1 MRTKKNTFMKSAI
14 LLFTVLFCL
23 TIGVNAQSGTQA
35 ETYNVKVS
43 QKIELRGLTHIRYQL
58 FEDSTRIDAF
68 DLRRAR
74 LDFRGDIAP
83 KIGYRL
89 HTELAGTPKILD
101 ATFIYKPYEWLNV
114 NVGQSKYPVCY
125 DNLYSPWNL
134 LTISRTQIDNALSF
148 RESDLYGNQNGRDI
162 GLWLSGKVNIGA
174 EETKRPLLDY
184 TLGVYNGSGINV
196 ADNNQDKDISAALGI
211 SPIKDLWLYG
221 RVLSGVGQ
229 TAADPGVDA
238 TRSRFGGN
246 ISYKYKSFLI
256 EGEYMA
262 ASDESDSLGLLER
275 NGYYVTLG
283 YTPIK
288 DKLQVVIRLDNYDPN
303 ADSDD
308 NITDKYILA
317 ASYFFTKNTRIQL
330 EYNLVL
336 EEAETQKE
344 NNLFAI
350 QFQAA
355 F

>member
-1 MRTKKNTFMKSAI
+1 MKS
-14 LLFTVLFCL
+14 TVLL
-23 TIGVNAQSGTQA
+23 LVVMLSLSVGMYAQSATQV

-43 QKIELRGLTHIRYQL
+43 QKIELRGLTHVRYQL
-58 FEDSTRIDAF
+58 FEDSTKFDAF

-83 KIGYRL
+83 KVGYRL

-101 ATFIYKPYEWLNV
+101 ATFVYKPYEWLNV

-134 LTISRTQIDNALSF
+134 LTISRTQIDNSLSF

-162 GLWLSGKVNIGA
+162 GLWLSGKYSIGS
-174 EETKRPLLDY
+174 EEAKRPLLDY
-184 TLGVYNGSGINV
+184 TLGIYNGSGINV

-211 SPIKDLWLYG
+211 SPIKDLWIFG
-221 RVLSGVGQ
+221 RFLNGIGRTTVQ
-229 TAADPGVDA
+229 PTVDA
-238 TRSRFGGN
+238 DRTRFGGN
-246 ISYKYKSFLI
+246 ISYKYKSFI
-256 EGEYMA
+256 VEGEYLA
-262 ASDESDSLGLLER
+262 ASDESDSLALLER
-275 NGYYVTLG
+275 SGYYVTLG

-288 DKLQVVIRLDNYDPN
+288 DKLQIIARLDNYDPN
-303 ADSDD
+303 TATED
-308 NITDKYILA
+308 NITNKYILA

>member
-1 MRTKKNTFMKSAI
+1 MKS
-14 LLFTVLFCL
+14 TVLLLVVMFSL
-23 TIGVNAQSGTQA
+23 SVGMYAQSATQV

-58 FEDSTRIDAF
+58 FEDSTKFDAF

-83 KIGYRL
+83 KVGYRL
-89 HTELAGTPKILD
+89 HTELAGSPKILD
-101 ATFIYKPYEWLNV
+101 ATFVYKPYEWLNV

-134 LTISRTQIDNALSF
+134 LTISRTQIDNSLSF

-162 GLWLSGKVNIGA
+162 GLWLSGKYSIGS
-174 EETKRPLLDY
+174 EEAKRPLLDY
-184 TLGVYNGSGINV
+184 TLGIYNGSGINV
-196 ADNNQDKDISAALGI
+196 ADNNQDKDIAAALGI
-211 SPIKDLWLYG
+211 SPIKDLWIFG
-221 RVLSGVGQ
+221 RFLNGIGRTTVQ
-229 TAADPGVDA
+229 PTVDA
-238 TRSRFGGN
+238 DRTRFGGN
-246 ISYKYKSFLI
+246 ISYKYKSFLV
-256 EGEYMA
+256 EGEYLA
-262 ASDESDSLGLLER
+262 ASDESDSLALLER
-275 NGYYVTLG
+275 SGYYVTLG

-288 DKLQVVIRLDNYDPN
+288 DKLQIIARLDNYDPN
-303 ADSDD
+303 TASED
-308 NITDKYILA
+308 NITNKYILA

>member
-1 MRTKKNTFMKSAI
+1 MKSTI
-14 LLFTVLFCL
+14 LLLAVMFCITV
-23 TIGVNAQSGTQA
+23 GVKAQSGTQV

-58 FEDSTRIDAF
+58 FEDSTKFDAF

-101 ATFIYKPYEWLNV
+101 ATFVYKPYEWLNV
-114 NVGQSKYPVCY
+114 NVGQSKYPICY
-125 DNLYSPWNL
+125 DNLYSPWTL
-134 LTISRTQIDNALSF
+134 LTVSRTQIDNSLSF

-162 GLWLSGKVNIGA
+162 GLWLSGKYSIGK
-174 EETKRPLLDY
+174 EEAKRPLLDY
-184 TLGVYNGSGINV
+184 TLGIYNGSGINV

-211 SPIKDLWLYG
+211 SPVKDLWLYG
-221 RVLSGVGQ
+221 RYLSGVGQ
-229 TAADPGVDA
+229 TVIHPGIDA

-246 ISYKYKSFLI
+246 ISYKYKNFLI
-256 EGEYMA
+256 EGEYLA
-262 ASDESDSLGLLER
+262 ASDKSDSLGLLER

-288 DKLQVVIRLDNYDPN
+288 DKLQVVVRLDNYDPN
-303 ADSDD
+303 TAVDD
-308 NITDKYILA
+308 NITNKYILG

-330 EYNLVL
+330 EYDLVL

-350 QFQAA
+350 QFQAG

>member
-1 MRTKKNTFMKSAI
+1 MKS
-14 LLFTVLFCL
+14 TVLL
-23 TIGVNAQSGTQA
+23 LVVMLSLSVGMYAQSATQV

-43 QKIELRGLTHIRYQL
+43 QKIELRGLTHVRYQL
-58 FEDSTRIDAF
+58 FEDSTKFDAF

-83 KIGYRL
+83 KFGYRL

-101 ATFIYKPYEWLNV
+101 ATFVYKPYEWLNV

-134 LTISRTQIDNALSF
+134 LTISRTQIDNSLSF

-162 GLWLSGKVNIGA
+162 GLWLSGKYSIGS
-174 EETKRPLLDY
+174 EEAKRPLLDY
-184 TLGVYNGSGINV
+184 TLGIYNGSGINV

-211 SPIKDLWLYG
+211 SPIKDLWIFG
-221 RVLSGVGQ
+221 RFLNGIGRTTVQ
-229 TAADPGVDA
+229 PTVDA
-238 TRSRFGGN
+238 DRTRFGGN
-246 ISYKYKSFLI
+246 ISYKYKSFI
-256 EGEYMA
+256 VEGEYLA
-262 ASDESDSLGLLER
+262 ASDESDSLALLER
-275 NGYYVTLG
+275 SGYYVTLG

-288 DKLQVVIRLDNYDPN
+288 DKLQIIARLDNYDPN
-303 ADSDD
+303 TATED
-308 NITDKYILA
+308 NITNKYILA

>member
-1 MRTKKNTFMKSAI
+1 MKS
-14 LLFTVLFCL
+14 TVLLLVVMFSL
-23 TIGVNAQSGTQA
+23 SVGMYAQSATQV

-43 QKIELRGLTHIRYQL
+43 QKIELRGLTHVRYQL
-58 FEDSTRIDAF
+58 FEDSTKFDAF

-83 KIGYRL
+83 KVGYRL

-101 ATFIYKPYEWLNV
+101 ATFVYKPYEWLNV

-134 LTISRTQIDNALSF
+134 LTISRTQIDNSLSF

-162 GLWLSGKVNIGA
+162 GLWLSGKYSIGKEDA
-174 EETKRPLLDY
+174 KRPLLDY

-211 SPIKDLWLYG
+211 SPIKDLWIYG
-221 RVLSGVGQ
+221 RFFNGIGRT
-229 TAADPGVDA
+229 TAQPTVDA
-238 TRSRFGGN
+238 DRSRFGGN
-246 ISYKYKSFLI
+246 ISYKYKNFII
-256 EGEYMA
+256 EGEYLT
-262 ASDESDSLGLLER
+262 ASDESDSLALLER
-275 NGYYVTLG
+275 SGYYVTLG
-283 YTPIK
+283 YSPIK
-288 DKLQVVIRLDNYDPN
+288 DKLQVIARLDNYDPN
-303 ADSDD
+303 TATDD
-308 NITDKYILA
+308 NITNKYILA